1 MVRLRRHINRRDFLG
16 GVAGAAAGITI
27 PHMSTETLLAAI
39 PRKNNIVKPKAIV
52 AITTSNKTKAEDLTF
67 SDIKIMVTE
76 AVNLAGGLKGIVKDG
91 QVVVL
96 KPNLMCLYIN
106 STGEKLTPNINGV
119 TTDWRVTKTVA
130 QLVREL
136 NPHGRIYVMESSAF
150 QQTRTTMV
158 ALNYTREK
166 IPEVDD
172 FICIEESGKYEQWNS
187 PKLQKVMLPNGI
199 GLYPDYMKPNKSA
212 EFYFNKLYYNADVV
226 ISIPVLKNHH
236 YAAITGAIKNVAV
249 GSSPPNIY
257 GTKSILTITQ
267 ATPKYVV
274 DKWGPLITLE
284 RSKKINHD
292 PYYLSLWMHDYYLC
306 KPVHF
311 VVTDGL
317 QGSQNGPD
325 IPGTTKQKCLKDNQM
340 NMRLILAGKDPLA
353 VDTIHSLVIGF
364 NPDRVNHL
372 ANLST
377 SGCVNPA
384 FIRVNGPAVHN
395 IRKPFALEGGR
406 INAMNAKHNSFK
418 PPQLKIE
425 AAKLQNNKLNLHL
438 VVKSHQTVKA
448 EVAVDGKI
456 LDKIVVDNFENVTL
470 GLYSTSTRPKKITV
484 YAYDHFL
491 NCTEKTATI
500 S

>member
-1 MVRLRRHINRRDFLG
+1 
-16 GVAGAAAGITI
+16 
-27 PHMSTETLLAAI
+27 
-39 PRKNNIVKPKAIV
+39 
-52 AITTSNKTKAEDLTF
+52 
-67 SDIKIMVTE
+67 
-76 AVNLAGGLKGIVKDG
+76 
-91 QVVVL
+91 
-96 KPNLMCLYIN
+96 
-106 STGEKLTPNINGV
+106 
-119 TTDWRVTKTVA
+119 
-130 QLVREL
+130 
-136 NPHGRIYVMESSAF
+136 
-150 QQTRTTMV
+150 
-158 ALNYTREK
+158 
-166 IPEVDD
+166 
-172 FICIEESGKYEQWNS
+172 
-187 PKLQKVMLPNGI
+187 
-199 GLYPDYMKPNKSA
+199 MKPNKSA
-212 EFYFNKLYYNADVV
+212 EFYFNKLYYNADVI

-236 YAAITGAIKNVAV
+236 YAAITGAIKNVAI

-257 GTKSILTITQ
+257 GTKSMLTVTK

-274 DKWGPLITLE
+274 DKWGPLIRLE

-364 NPDRVNHL
+364 DPDRVNHL

-384 FIRVNGPAVHN
+384 LIRVNGRSVHDV
-395 IRKPFALEGGR
+395 RKRFALEGGR
-406 INAMNAKHNSFK
+406 INAMNAKHSSYK

-425 AAKLQNNKLNLHL
+425 TAKVRNNKLNLHL
-438 VVKSHQTVKA
+438 IIKPRQTVKA
-448 EVAVDGKI
+448 EIAVDGKI
-456 LDKIVVDNFENVTL
+456 HDKIVIGNFENVIMDID
-470 GLYSTSTRPKKITV
+470 SVKTRPKNITV

-491 NCTEKTATI
+491 NCTEKTVTM

>member
-1 MVRLRRHINRRDFLG
+1 MGRSRHINRRDFLG
-16 GVAGAAAGITI
+16 GVAGAAVGLTL
-27 PHMSTETLLAAI
+27 PHISTETLLAAI

-76 AVNLAGGLKGIVKDG
+76 AVNLAGGLKSIVKDG

-119 TTDWRVTKTVA
+119 TTDWRVTKAVA

-136 NPHGRIYVMESSAF
+136 NPNGRIYVMESSAF

-158 ALNYTREK
+158 ALNYTPEK

-172 FICIEESGKYEQWNS
+172 FICIEESGKYEQWKS
-187 PKLQKVMLPNGI
+187 PKLQKVTLPNGI

-212 EFYFNKLYYNADVV
+212 EFYLNKLYYNANVI

-236 YAAITGAIKNVAV
+236 YAAITGAIKNVAI

-257 GTKSILTITQ
+257 GTKSTLTVTQ

-274 DKWGPLITLE
+274 DKWGPLMTLE

-325 IPGTTKQKCLKDNQM
+325 IPRTTKQKCLKDNQM
-340 NMRLILAGKDPLA
+340 NMRLILVGKDPLA

-406 INAMNAKHNSFK
+406 VNAVNAKHSSFK

-425 AAKLQNNKLNLHL
+425 AAKVQNNKLNLHL
-438 VVKSHQTVKA
+438 VVKPHQTVKA
-448 EVAVDGKI
+448 EVAVDGKM

-470 GLYSTSTRPKKITV
+470 DLDSTSTRPKNITV

-491 NCTEKTATI
+491 NCTEKTVTI

>member
-1 MVRLRRHINRRDFLG
+1 MVRSRQINRRDFLG
-16 GVAGAAAGITI
+16 SVVGAAAGLAL
-27 PHMSTETLLAAI
+27 PHISTESPFAAI
-39 PRKNNIVKPKAIV
+39 PLKNNIVKPKAKV
-52 AITTSNKTKAEDLTF
+52 AITSSQKTKAEDLTF
-67 SDIKIMVTE
+67 TDIKIMVTQ
-76 AVNLAGGLKGIVKDG
+76 AVELAGGLKGIVKDG

-119 TTDWRVTKTVA
+119 TTDWRVTKAVA
-130 QLVREL
+130 QLIREL
-136 NPHGRIYVMESSAF
+136 NPNGRIYVMESSAF
-150 QQTRTTMV
+150 QQTRTTMA
-158 ALNYTREK
+158 ALNYTPEK
-166 IPEVDD
+166 IPEVDS
-172 FICIEESGKYEQWNS
+172 FVCIEESGKYEQWNS
-187 PKLQKVMLPNGI
+187 PKLQKVTLPHGI

-212 EFYFNKLYYNADVV
+212 EFYFNKLYYNADVI
-226 ISIPVLKNHH
+226 ISMPVLKNHH
-236 YAAITGAIKNVAV
+236 YAAITGAIKNVAI

-257 GTKSILTITQ
+257 GSKSILTVTQ

-274 DKWGPLITLE
+274 DKWGPLIRLE

-364 NPDRVNHL
+364 DPDRVNHL
-372 ANLST
+372 VNLSA

-384 FIRVNGPAVHN
+384 FIRVNGSAVHN
-395 IRKPFALEGGR
+395 IRRPFALEGGR
-406 INAMNAKHNSFK
+406 ENAMNAKHSSFK
-418 PPQLKIE
+418 PPKLKIE
-425 AAKLQNNKLNLHL
+425 GAKVRNNKLNLHL
-438 VVKSHQTVKA
+438 IIKPHQTVKA
-448 EVAVDGKI
+448 EVAVDGKV
-456 LDKIVVDNFENVTL
+456 LDKIVVDNFENVTMDL
-470 GLYSTSTRPKKITV
+470 HSVKTRPKKITV

-491 NCTEKTATI
+491 NCTEKTVTI

>member
-1 MVRLRRHINRRDFLG
+1 MVRSRHINRRDFLG
-16 GVAGAAAGITI
+16 GLASAAAGITVSHI
-27 PHMSTETLLAAI
+27 SNKVLFAAI
-39 PRKNNIVKPKAIV
+39 PRENNIVKPKATV
-52 AITTSNKTKAEDLTF
+52 AIATSNKTKAEDLTF
-67 SDIKIMVTE
+67 SDIKIMVTK
-76 AVNLAGGLKGIVKDG
+76 AVNLAGGLKGIVKND

-106 STGEKLTPNINGV
+106 STGEKLAPNVNGV
-119 TTDWRVTKTVA
+119 TTDWRVTKAVA

-136 NPHGRIYVMESSAF
+136 NPNGRIYVMESSAF
-150 QQTRTTMV
+150 QQTRTTMA
-158 ALNYTREK
+158 ALNYTPEK
-166 IPEVDD
+166 IPEVDG
-172 FICIEESGKYEQWNS
+172 FVYIEESGKYEQWNS
-187 PKLQKVMLPNGI
+187 PKLQKVTLPHGI

-212 EFYFNKLYYNADVV
+212 EFYFNKLYYNADVI

-236 YAAITGAIKNVAV
+236 YAAITGAIKNVAI

-257 GTKSILTITQ
+257 STKSMLTVTQ

-274 DKWGPLITLE
+274 DKWGPLIRLE

-340 NMRLILAGKDPLA
+340 NMRLILTGKDPLA

-372 ANLST
+372 ANLSN

-384 FIRVNGPAVHN
+384 FIRVNGSAVHN

-406 INAMNAKHNSFK
+406 VNAMNAKHSSFK
-418 PPQLKIE
+418 PPRLEIE
-425 AAKLQNNKLNLHL
+425 TAKVRNNKLNLHL
-438 VVKSHQTVKA
+438 AVKPRQTVKA

-456 LDKIVVDNFENVTL
+456 LDKIVVGNFENVTME
-470 GLYSTSTRPKKITV
+470 LYNVKTRPKSITV

-491 NCTEKTATI
+491 NCTEKTVII